1 MIITSGR
8 ATKFFQEIGRIEI
21 KNGKGDKNNRK
32 RKSKEEKMKNLF
44 LNGYKGNVNKRKGK
58 IIRKTLKKWKKSI
71 ENY

>member
-1 MIITSGR
+1 MLEN
-8 ATKFFQEIGRIEI
+8 KEI